1 MPPRRKPE
9 KVRRVGA
16 EAVQRLRRTGAEQF
30 AALLQRDPRTMARAV
45 ELGLVRR
52 EWLDRPGDGPLAAAT
67 PVEVLERFLE
77 REVERRPSTIAALG
91 LSTIQILSA
100 NVTARTV
107 DDAAEGIADTMTVV
121 FTDLEGFT
129 SYTEREGDETAGR
142 LLAEHQRVVG
152 PIVRGRGGRIVKH
165 LGDGLLVTFPSAE
178 AAVLAGV
185 ELVEAHDEPLR
196 MRAGMH
202 TGEVLVMRNH
212 DVIGHVVNV
221 AARVVESARGGEVLA
236 TADVRDAV
244 GPLPGV
250 RFGRLRRRGFK
261 GLDESIGVCPVQRS

>member
-1 MPPRRKPE
+1 
-9 KVRRVGA
+9 
-16 EAVQRLRRTGAEQF
+16 
-30 AALLQRDPRTMARAV
+30 MARAV

-91 LSTIQILSA
+91 LSTIQIHSA

-221 AARVVESARGGEVLA
+221 AARVTESARGGEVLV
-236 TADVRDAV
+236 TADVRIAV
-244 GPLPGV
+244 AELTAV
-250 RFGRLRRRGFK
+250 RFGRYRRKSYK
-261 GLDESIGVCPVQRS
+261 GIGEPVRISSVVWAADAP